1 MCRAEEV
8 RLKGEGENE
17 EEELSRF
24 PQLEPGRERERLEAP
39 GWDGFTA
46 PPAASAGR
54 ATKLAALP
62 DSVTPHKQALC
73 DNIDAWAL
81 WVSPPVFFIFNLV
94 YWLAYQH
101 LEFGQVQLLHFGL
114 GTYRMDLKKN
124 SLRLVHL

>member
-1 MCRAEEV
+1 MVCRAEEV
-8 RLKGEGENE
+8 RLKGEGESE

-24 PQLEPGRERERLEAP
+24 PELEPGRERERLEAP

-46 PPAASAGR
+46 PSAGR

-101 LEFGQVQLLHFGL
+101 LEFGQVQLFQFWS
-114 GTYRMDLKKN
+114 TSRMLKKLTQSFYN
-124 SLRLVHL
+124 